1 MKRSLLCPMLGCLLG
16 AAGLAAQAQEVTI
29 NCVDVNVKITG
40 ALETDTYAI
49 NNAGVIA
56 GDYIDS
62 SAVQHGLILA
72 SSGNYKTFDGPS
84 GSFSIAAYGINNS
97 SEAVGWYYSS
107 TGVETGFAYKN
118 GNMRPVKVPN
128 SAGTEPNGVND
139 NGWIVGSY
147 LDSSGVNHGF
157 YWDTKKYHAVNV
169 PGAAQTFVWAINNSN
184 VMTVYT
190 ETSTGVSADAY
201 TYNGKTFTKMD
212 VPGAPESV
220 AHGINKNGDINYTI
234 FDSSNNR
241 HGVLYQAATGTFTQF
256 DDANGVNTTRADGIN
271 DKDQMVGRYS
281 PTSGTPANQG
291 FKCNAH

>member
-1 MKRSLLCPMLGCLLG
+1 MKRSLLCPMLGCLL
-16 AAGLAAQAQEVTI
+16 AAATVAVQAQDVTI
-29 NCVDVNVKITG
+29 NCADVNVKITG
-40 ALETDTYAI
+40 ALETDSYAI

-56 GDYIDS
+56 GDYLDS
-62 SAVQHGLILA
+62 SSVQHGLILA
-72 SSGNYKTFDGPS
+72 SGGSFKTFDGPS

-118 GNMRPVKVPN
+118 GNMRSVNVPG
-128 SAGTEPNGVND
+128 SAGTEANGVND

-169 PGAAQTFVWAINNSN
+169 PGAAQTFAWAINNSN
-184 VMTVYT
+184 LMTVYT

-201 TYNGKTFTKMD
+201 TYDGKTFTKVD
-212 VPGAPESV
+212 VPGATETV
-220 AHGINKNGDINYTI
+220 AHGINKNGDIDYTI

-241 HGVLYQAATGTFTQF
+241 HGVLYQKSTGVFTQF
-256 DDANGVNTTRADGIN
+256 DDANGVNSTRDDGIN

-281 PTSGTPANQG
+281 PSSGTPANQG
-291 FKCNAH
+291 FRCNVH